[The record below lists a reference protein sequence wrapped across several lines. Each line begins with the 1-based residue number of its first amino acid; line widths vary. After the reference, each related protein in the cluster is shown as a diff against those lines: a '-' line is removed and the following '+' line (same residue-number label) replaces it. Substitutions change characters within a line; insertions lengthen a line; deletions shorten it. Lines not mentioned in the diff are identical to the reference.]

1 MAQDL
6 QIVGRRPLTAAPP
19 PPAPPLQIVGRRP
32 TAVPLEEPPT
42 VPRRPLA
49 APLLRL
55 RDIGVSALRGAV
67 ALPEAFV
74 GLADLPTGG
83 RVGQALE
90 RVGYRPAEAR
100 ALLGRFYS
108 PAQQEAFAA
117 VDEATGLV
125 DTAFAAVSHPSTI
138 VQAAVESAP
147 LMLGGAGIARGA
159 MAAVPR
165 LSALAAGAAG
175 EGVLSAG
182 SLAEQVRQDTGTLTP
197 RQAAL
202 ATAAGAGTGA
212 LALVGGQVARR
223 FGFTDVDTMLARG
236 AADPTARP
244 ALATAVVQG
253 MIAEGL
259 AEELPQSVQEQVLQ
273 NRAMGRPWDAGLDEA
288 AVMGALAGAVMGG
301 GAQVG
306 ALGVRGPAPASTPRI
321 VARRPAAPAPAP
333 APAPAVSPVAPPPVR
348 RTADAAV
355 REAAGMPPH
364 YEEAPPP
371 PAPPPTPPP
380 AGTDEG
386 DTQAARNARHRAEL
400 AAAAPVTQDVTA
412 MRAGRELE
420 RRVRAGVSPTGAERR
435 VGRESRPPQPGP
447 PNEFAST
454 QVQLPESVAASIRT
468 FAATIPDR
476 VLAPGGR
483 EDDPHATVQFGLH
496 GDDPAAVA
504 ALLRDEPPIRA
515 TLGRATVFQQ
525 AEQDVVVVA
534 LDSPDLE
541 RLHRKIQD
549 ALPVTETFPDY
560 RPHATIAYVRK
571 GQGDAYARAFG
582 RRLEG
587 QAIEL
592 PELVFS
598 GKDRRHIA
606 IPLQG
611 SVEEGSRAAPAGI
624 VEPRDLGERP
634 PVDIRGV
641 PPDAGRGDRL
651 GPRAAP
657 PEPGRPAPAEA
668 AAQGP
673 VVEDVRRQLA
683 SRDIPRVG
691 RDVEALTVGAHVPNH
706 ASIEASFTEYEVLD
720 GIRAVPMAAFEQ
732 QAPSWVDPR
741 EQRRTEALAQE
752 IRRTGAIAPLIVV
765 VDAETPTKGPYVLEG
780 GHRFDALQ
788 LLGKQTVPA
797 LVVIDQTPERG
808 AEAERVAAP
817 AGPPREPTLELIEE
831 PSGVEIGA
839 SGESAASLEAIRRG
853 EGMRARAEQYV
864 VYDRGGQRRPLLGPE
879 AVDYQARPGE
889 TYGVDGPTGFRV
901 LDDRGGRVPAA
912 PRAPAPAPA
921 PAEAQAITPAA
932 IPAPLTAGPE
942 GITVTPDALQEGDPR
957 ARRAVDAPR
966 EEPIPGGRRSPPRG
980 RLSRRAEAERDVIER
995 AVADAYARGY
1005 AGDEATLYRALNDRA
1020 ALVRDIDAEVDASG
1034 GTPDALLREIAN
1046 AGGLSRTAER
1056 TSLNVGAKGELDW
1069 LRQSSVGQRFGHRV
1083 LRDRGGLSLDGMVE
1097 YLQQDPRFQ
1106 HIDSPNAL
1114 LDELFDIAQGVKT
1127 NAGQMTADRLGAVGE
1142 RWWETILAP
1151 ADVLETGEAQPRL
1164 PDVGRVREQEVA
1176 TPEVAEVPFA
1186 LEAQPARRTPV
1197 QPTLGEPGEGPSGTS
1212 GAAAIGPFGTTGR
1225 PTPAVRP
1232 RPSPRLLGVSAQAV
1246 QRRDAAI
1253 RPVEFPELVELAQA
1267 VQQTPRLI
1275 RAFRKMEV
1283 RGQFRGPGGIVLRAD
1298 LFRKGGTL
1306 TQTADGWSLVDPVTK
1321 ATIQTFKTREEAD
1334 VAQVER
1340 ATHNAAELA
1349 KVLVHEMGHLADW
1362 LPTQT
1367 LKRGNLLGRLATLE
1381 SFRKGTFTDANG
1393 WIVKDKALREE
1404 LKAFSALWRPWDRSA
1419 SKASY
1424 RQYRDSAKELYADA
1438 LSGLFA
1444 DPGLLERTAPT
1455 FYQTWF
1461 AEIDRKPDVQR
1472 AYFDLQELLSGTREE
1487 LVAHRLAGDRRM
1499 FEEGDVTAL
1508 EIQRR
1513 LEGERQARKR
1523 NLLFELKTEL
1533 VDKNYAVID
1542 SIENLKKQG
1551 VVVNPD
1557 ADPRYL
1563 LSARNYVG
1571 GKIKGF
1577 LDRTFVP
1584 VYTAID
1590 EAGIAW
1596 TDFGL
1601 TLLYERITHGD
1612 RSELANPR
1620 GMGGGNPEDVPQR
1633 YAALRQTYT
1642 PDQLKTLDAQVAAF
1656 RAAVG
1661 EVAAEAYT
1669 AGLYTDE
1676 MYTQMQEN
1684 PAYATYR
1691 VIEHLDEAVT
1701 ARIYQQVGT
1710 LKEVANAANST
1721 ILKTMATIRAIERN
1735 TMVRETL
1742 GLLEANKS
1750 ALEAGAAPY
1759 SGFVLEDAE
1768 TRWTGKRQTPVE
1780 SRDRNKKLIL
1790 SWQKGT
1796 IVGKYVDPYIAA
1808 SLNNESVGSNLAAIR
1823 VLRTL
1828 NSGYFRPIF
1837 TTLNLGFQGFNA
1849 WRDFGRFYKALSQRN
1864 QNLSLGGAVK
1874 AYWRAVPFARVRAY
1888 GLKDRPSAKQLQAW
1902 DDLIASEEGKI
1913 LSITFNDY
1921 VAGRT
1926 LEDTEIENL
1935 FSKSGIAPFQSERT
1949 SHTLLMRPI
1958 RPVLEWIKNTGDFI
1972 ETLPKAAA
1980 IYHFTQGGR
1989 IEDLSR
1995 KDRAF
2000 IRERVGSPDFLAGG
2014 TWKPVTNELL
2024 LFSNAIT
2031 QAWRSD
2037 LATATEPATRAGYWW
2052 KTAKVTLLPKLLM
2065 FAALV
2070 GLWPGDEEEG
2080 RDLQRL
2086 MQGASEYD
2094 RTNYIIVPLGRD
2106 ATGNVVYFRLPQDDS
2121 GRLVGGLFWKAL
2133 QLSRGETD
2141 SLRTVMDVV
2150 DYTAGQVPS
2159 VSPVF
2164 EGLSTT
2170 AQFLS
2175 GRNPYDAFRGRA
2187 VFTEDEWRARD
2198 WRTVKKFLGWEFQQ
2212 LGGGIV
2218 WKFYPGESA
2227 PTRRTTGQK
2236 ILDLPVVS
2244 NIVGRFLRVTNYGE
2258 LEAMREASADV
2269 SREEARRR
2277 LNEREAVNAAIRL
2290 MVERPEGARP
2300 PSPGEVTTLAV
2311 RMAQDLYP
2319 DRREAADRRPYLQR
2333 KLRMG
2338 LSRGEA
2344 DPLTD
2349 AVLGASSNAQRLA
2362 VLQRAKARMSA
2373 AEFAAWIQKAR
2384 QSDVVSGA
2392 LAADAL
2398 RSEANAPSR

>member
-1 MAQDL
+1 
-6 QIVGRRPLTAAPP
+6 
-19 PPAPPLQIVGRRP
+19 
-32 TAVPLEEPPT
+32 
-42 VPRRPLA
+42 
-49 APLLRL
+49 
-55 RDIGVSALRGAV
+55 
-67 ALPEAFV
+67 
-74 GLADLPTGG
+74 
-83 RVGQALE
+83 
-90 RVGYRPAEAR
+90 
-100 ALLGRFYS
+100 
-108 PAQQEAFAA
+108 
-117 VDEATGLV
+117 
-125 DTAFAAVSHPSTI
+125 
-138 VQAAVESAP
+138 
-147 LMLGGAGIARGA
+147 
-159 MAAVPR
+159 
-165 LSALAAGAAG
+165 
-175 EGVLSAG
+175 
-182 SLAEQVRQDTGTLTP
+182 
-197 RQAAL
+197 
-202 ATAAGAGTGA
+202 
-212 LALVGGQVARR
+212 
-223 FGFTDVDTMLARG
+223 
-236 AADPTARP
+236 
-244 ALATAVVQG
+244 
-253 MIAEGL
+253 
-259 AEELPQSVQEQVLQ
+259 
-273 NRAMGRPWDAGLDEA
+273 
-288 AVMGALAGAVMGG
+288 
-301 GAQVG
+301 
-306 ALGVRGPAPASTPRI
+306 
-321 VARRPAAPAPAP
+321 
-333 APAPAVSPVAPPPVR
+333 
-348 RTADAAV
+348 
-355 REAAGMPPH
+355 
-364 YEEAPPP
+364 
-371 PAPPPTPPP
+371 
-380 AGTDEG
+380 
-386 DTQAARNARHRAEL
+386 
-400 AAAAPVTQDVTA
+400 
-412 MRAGRELE
+412 
-420 RRVRAGVSPTGAERR
+420 
-435 VGRESRPPQPGP
+435 
-447 PNEFAST
+447 
-454 QVQLPESVAASIRT
+454 
-468 FAATIPDR
+468 
-476 VLAPGGR
+476 
-483 EDDPHATVQFGLH
+483 
-496 GDDPAAVA
+496 
-504 ALLRDEPPIRA
+504 
-515 TLGRATVFQQ
+515 
-525 AEQDVVVVA
+525 
-534 LDSPDLE
+534 
-541 RLHRKIQD
+541 
-549 ALPVTETFPDY
+549 
-560 RPHATIAYVRK
+560 
-571 GQGDAYARAFG
+571 
-582 RRLEG
+582 
-587 QAIEL
+587 
-592 PELVFS
+592 
-598 GKDRRHIA
+598 
-606 IPLQG
+606 
-611 SVEEGSRAAPAGI
+611 
-624 VEPRDLGERP
+624 
-634 PVDIRGV
+634 
-641 PPDAGRGDRL
+641 
-651 GPRAAP
+651 
-657 PEPGRPAPAEA
+657 
-668 AAQGP
+668 
-673 VVEDVRRQLA
+673 
-683 SRDIPRVG
+683 
-691 RDVEALTVGAHVPNH
+691 
-706 ASIEASFTEYEVLD
+706 
-720 GIRAVPMAAFEQ
+720 
-732 QAPSWVDPR
+732 
-741 EQRRTEALAQE
+741 
-752 IRRTGAIAPLIVV
+752 
-765 VDAETPTKGPYVLEG
+765 
-780 GHRFDALQ
+780 
-788 LLGKQTVPA
+788 
-797 LVVIDQTPERG
+797 
-808 AEAERVAAP
+808 
-817 AGPPREPTLELIEE
+817 
-831 PSGVEIGA
+831 
-839 SGESAASLEAIRRG
+839 
-853 EGMRARAEQYV
+853 
-864 VYDRGGQRRPLLGPE
+864 
-879 AVDYQARPGE
+879 
-889 TYGVDGPTGFRV
+889 
-901 LDDRGGRVPAA
+901 
-912 PRAPAPAPA
+912 
-921 PAEAQAITPAA
+921 
-932 IPAPLTAGPE
+932 
-942 GITVTPDALQEGDPR
+942 
-957 ARRAVDAPR
+957 
-966 EEPIPGGRRSPPRG
+966 
-980 RLSRRAEAERDVIER
+980 
-995 AVADAYARGY
+995 
-1005 AGDEATLYRALNDRA
+1005 
-1020 ALVRDIDAEVDASG
+1020 
-1034 GTPDALLREIAN
+1034 
-1046 AGGLSRTAER
+1046 
-1056 TSLNVGAKGELDW
+1056 
-1069 LRQSSVGQRFGHRV
+1069 
-1083 LRDRGGLSLDGMVE
+1083 
-1097 YLQQDPRFQ
+1097 
-1106 HIDSPNAL
+1106 
-1114 LDELFDIAQGVKT
+1114 
-1127 NAGQMTADRLGAVGE
+1127 
-1142 RWWETILAP
+1142 
-1151 ADVLETGEAQPRL
+1151 
-1164 PDVGRVREQEVA
+1164 
-1176 TPEVAEVPFA
+1176 
-1186 LEAQPARRTPV
+1186 
-1197 QPTLGEPGEGPSGTS
+1197 
-1212 GAAAIGPFGTTGR
+1212 
-1225 PTPAVRP
+1225 
-1232 RPSPRLLGVSAQAV
+1232 
-1246 QRRDAAI
+1246 
-1253 RPVEFPELVELAQA
+1253 
-1267 VQQTPRLI
+1267 
-1275 RAFRKMEV
+1275 MEM

-1306 TQTADGWSLVDPVTK
+1306 TQTAAGWSLVDPVTK
-1321 ATIQTFKTREEAD
+1321 ATIKTFPTREEAE

-1349 KVLVHEMGHLADW
+1349 KVFAHEMGHLVDW

-1404 LKAFSALWRPWDRSA
+1404 LKAFSALWRPWDRGA

-1472 AYFDLQELLSGTREE
+1472 AYFDLQELLSGTTEE

-1661 EVAAEAYT
+1661 EVAAEAYA

-1676 MYTQMQEN
+1676 MYTQMQDN

-1742 GLLEANKS
+1742 ELLEANKS

-1759 SGFVLEDAE
+1759 QGFVLEDAE

-1780 SRDRNKKLIL
+1780 SRDRNKKLML
-1790 SWQKGT
+1790 YWQKGT

-1837 TTLNLGFQGFNA
+1837 TTLNLGFQGFNV

-1864 QNLSLGGAVK
+1864 RNLSLGGAVK

-1888 GLKDRPSAKQLQAW
+1888 GLKEKPSAKQLQAW

-2106 ATGNVVYFRLPQDDS
+2106 ANGNVVYFRLPQDDS

-2141 SLRTVMDVV
+2141 SLRRVMDVV

-2198 WRTVKKFLGWEFQQ
+2198 WRTLKKFLGWEFQQ

-2218 WKFYPGESA
+2218 WKFYPGESR

-2277 LNEREAVNAAIRL
+2277 LNEREAVNEAIRRI
-2290 MVERPEGARP
+2290 VERPEGARQ
-2300 PSPGEVTTLAV
+2300 PSPGEVTSLAV

-2349 AVLGASSNAQRLA
+2349 AVLGASSNDQRLA
-2362 VLQRAKARMSA
+2362 VLRRAKARMSA
-2373 AEFAAWIQKAR
+2373 AEFAAWVQTAR
-2384 QSDVVSGA
+2384 RHEVLTGA
-2392 LAADAL
+2392 LATEAL
-2398 RSEANAPSR
+2398 RSESNAPGR